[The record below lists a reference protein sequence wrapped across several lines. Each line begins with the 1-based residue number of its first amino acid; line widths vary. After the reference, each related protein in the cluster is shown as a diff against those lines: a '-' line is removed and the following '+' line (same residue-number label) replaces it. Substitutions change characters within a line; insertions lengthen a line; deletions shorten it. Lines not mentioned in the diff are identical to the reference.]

1 MSSQSQNQA
10 NASQPQIDGPPYLVT
25 TAATLGGRPTP
36 SVDDP
41 ICAVFIA
48 LFLASAV
55 FNMAIYIRNKRR
67 GHKFLLSAIL
77 FGFSLTRVL
86 ACSLRIVVGSKPHQ
100 VNTVITSQVFN
111 SAGIVMIFVINL
123 FFSQRILR
131 AYHPRLVL
139 AFLPLPITI
148 FSVLSSS
155 PEKVEPFGRGK
166 METKVYL
173 LIATSTLLAF
183 GAGFRAGTSYVIR
196 PATDPAW
203 FHHKAC
209 FYIVNFAIEI
219 IVVYT
224 YALSRFDRRF
234 FIPNGSSGPGDYSR
248 IEEVPIPL
256 GDQSADLTL
265 GSQDELSIRDRQL
278 QKVRNVEA

>member
-1 MSSQSQNQA
+1 M
-10 NASQPQIDGPPYLVT
+10 T
-25 TAATLGGRPTP
+25 
-36 SVDDP
+36 
-41 ICAVFIA
+41 
-48 LFLASAV
+48 
-55 FNMAIYIRNKRR
+55 IYIRNKRR
-67 GHKFLLSAIL
+67 GHKFLFSAIL
-77 FGFSLTRVL
+77 FGFSLARIV

-100 VNTVITSQVFN
+100 VNTVIASQVFN
-111 SAGIVMIFVINL
+111 SAGVVMIFVINL
-123 FFSQRILR
+123 FFAQRILR
-131 AYHPRLVL
+131 AYHPRVGWGKPATLVARFLIFSLIATLVMTITAVVYSFYTLDVGVRNTIRHIQLFSVTYIAVL

-148 FSVLSSS
+148 VSVLSSR
-155 PEKVEPFGRGK
+155 PDKVEPFGRGK

-209 FYIVNFAIEI
+209 FYIINFVIEI

-256 GDQSADLTL
+256 GDQSADFTL

-278 QKVRNVEA
+278 QKVRNAEE

>member
-1 MSSQSQNQA
+1 M
-10 NASQPQIDGPPYLVT
+10 T
-25 TAATLGGRPTP
+25 
-36 SVDDP
+36 
-41 ICAVFIA
+41 
-48 LFLASAV
+48 
-55 FNMAIYIRNKRR
+55 IYIRNKRR
-67 GHKFLLSAIL
+67 GHKFLFSAIL
-77 FGFSLTRVL
+77 FGFSLARIV

-100 VNTVITSQVFN
+100 VNTVIASQVFN
-111 SAGIVMIFVINL
+111 SAGVVMIFVINL
-123 FFSQRILR
+123 FFAQRILR
-131 AYHPRLVL
+131 AYHPRLFSITYIAVL
-139 AFLPLPITI
+139 AFLPLPITVV
-148 FSVLSSS
+148 SVLSSS
-155 PEKVEPFGRGK
+155 PDKVEPFGRGK
-166 METKVYL
+166 MVTKVYL

-203 FHHKAC
+203 FHHKSC
-209 FYIVNFAIEI
+209 FYIVNFVIEI

-256 GDQSADLTL
+256 GDQSADFTL

-278 QKVRNVEA
+278 QKVRNVEE